1 MSESVINNTV
11 LDYSTVKY
19 FAVPYS
25 KTVKFYTGFLFP
37 NNKNLVSA
45 IWNFGDGT
53 IEESSF
59 SSNEFRYINAINA
72 LSGSVDFFPRW
83 APSVRTGLC
92 VVIPKFEIDHTY
104 SNFGTYDVS
113 VTLVDEDGVSYIGKS
128 TQVSVIQEIKQY
140 NIPNNWEVISNQYQ
154 TSTDINFLAK
164 NGIPVV
170 TNQTSSTATIPI
182 DVNFT
187 ISNLNNRVDVDYI
200 EWNFGDGTVDVKT
213 ILGSPTISIL
223 TQNNYSYK
231 LIPTQLVYE
240 PQVIVY
246 FKNKTKFKLQVPQIP
261 VIDITN
267 ISVGINSTGNN
278 VVNSTPL
285 FNITP
290 ILSDKLPIEANFIH
304 RITNKL
310 KYIIWNY
317 DDGVYDVVPVSYTT
331 SISNILQTYASTH
344 LYTSV
349 NFYNYIP
356 KCILL
361 FENSDGTFTAEQY
374 RSKKYLNY
382 QLGIVNPQDNYF
394 VVPITSTTN
403 YKKFDNI
410 SSLVVYPDTNTGS
423 ASLYLRLS
431 LDTPKQILFFE
442 KIVWNVNG
450 QTFIQDKNTSK
461 DFGTIKIDS
470 IATST
475 NIDEPTII
483 SASLYGIPAIFA
495 NDIGNNALTFYD
507 TYESIEYIL
516 DKDIQE
522 AINANSKIELAI
534 PAPEQPTLIQTD
546 DGVIIVT
553 SITDTEL
560 EVVVEEAPVYIGSN
574 LIFENLFKAVNPSGN
589 FLNRLYPS
597 TASTP
602 SDLLVT
608 KRVIGFFRPSKTSPV
623 VVDPGIFTF
632 SLNLDSIEYNK
643 PYYFPDPYK
652 YGSNTTAINFFSLD
666 QSFKKNA
673 RFGKARNE
681 PNQPADSIS
690 YYGYNSGKTTN
701 TLSKIFDQG
710 YIHSEKK
717 DLFGNV
723 YGLVKDNYN
732 FRQNIKLTELDT
744 LLTLQLNGYKFYDDI
759 FGEATTF
766 NYTLTGTLGEETIRS
781 GLSSY
786 TNGFSARPSSFYLL
800 NFGDFNRNTTYAVG
814 KEVTDI
820 NTQYLNPINPAVR
833 DGAYFTLTDTE
844 LLADSISSDLS
855 TFPGTGSYYY
865 ETLFEAGVRQAT
877 PYIRPYRATTYPAFS
892 AIFTQ
897 NVRVSASNGVID
909 VDGGRFETVFNIND
923 DYFST
928 TGITYIDSVNPTSV
942 TAFISSLSANNDAK
956 TVRDSLTGTILI
968 KDVTGNVDT
977 IYNTLNYLQ
986 SKYTPA
992 VYSSLTGGVI
1002 NFDFIYNTYIIQ
1014 TQSYLICDKINFTE
1028 SGYINPKTANIA
1040 ISYSNNLFNTISNRF
1055 KVNNFVYFATLSSYG
1070 EVNTSQAMIYPI
1082 VYKLDV
1088 NALEI
1093 QQVFPNTS
1101 SIQDYSTDFTVNTDG
1116 VLFTE
1121 ASSPVI
1127 TYSSDIELF
1136 NISYMLKD
1144 QNKVPYLMSVNFRD
1158 KQSNVIDSTNGFN
1171 FGSDNITSLFN
1182 TTNSISS
1189 FTTLLS
1195 SGSYSITTQLIL

>member
-1 MSESVINNTV
+1 MSNSVINNTI
-11 LDYSTVKY
+11 LDYSVVKY
-19 FAVPYS
+19 FTIPYS
-25 KTVKFYTGFLFP
+25 KTVKLYTGFLFP
-37 NNKNLVSA
+37 NNKNLVKA
-45 IWNFGDGT
+45 IWDFGDNTT
-53 IEESSF
+53 ITSHF
-59 SSNEFRYINAINA
+59 SSNSTRYNSAVASLTSN
-72 LSGSVDFFPRW
+72 VEFFPRW
-83 APSVRTGLC
+83 DTSIKDGVGLI
-92 VVIPKFEIDHTY
+92 IPKFEIDHTY
-104 SNFGTYDVS
+104 NSFGSYNVS
-113 VTLVDEDGVSYIGKS
+113 VTLVDDNGVSYTGA
-128 TQVSVIQEIKQY
+128 TTTVNVPSVIQQYTIPANWGDITTQY
-140 NIPNNWEVISNQYQ
+140 NN
-154 TSTDINFLAK
+154 TSDINFVASQ
-164 NGIPVV
+164 GIPEVV
-170 TNQTSSTATIPI
+170 TTITSLSTLPI
-182 DVNFT
+182 NVDFK
-187 ISNLNNRVDVDYI
+187 ILNLYNRVDIDYI
-200 EWNFGDGTVDVKT
+200 EWNFGDGTTSVT
-213 ILGSPTISIL
+213 SLLGAPVFERLISAS
-223 TQNNYSYK
+223 YSYK
-231 LIPTQLVYE
+231 LVPTQLVYE
-240 PQVIVY
+240 PQVTIY
-246 FKNKTKFKLQVPQIP
+246 FSNKTKYKLQIPQIP
-261 VIDITN
+261 LIDISN
-267 ISVGINSTGNN
+267 ISIGVNSSNNST
-278 VVNSTPL
+278 VNSSAL

-290 ILSDKLPIEANFIH
+290 SQSNVLPVDTSFIH
-304 RITNKL
+304 RIPVGL

-317 DDGVYDVVPVSYTT
+317 DNGIYDIFPVDYTDTINNIVQTYT
-331 SISNILQTYASTH
+331 SIRK
-344 LYTSV
+344 YTSV

-356 KCILL
+356 KCLL
-361 FENSDGTFTAEQY
+361 VFRNANGTYTTEQY

-382 QLGIVNPQDNYF
+382 QLGLINPQANYF
-394 VVPITSTTN
+394 ETPVISYTN

-410 SSLVVYPDTNTGS
+410 SSLVVYPETNTGE

-431 LDTPKQILFFE
+431 LDTPKQILYFE
-442 KIVWNVNG
+442 KIVWDIDG
-450 QTFIQDKNTSK
+450 QIFIQDKNTSK
-461 DFGTIKIDS
+461 DFGTLKVDN
-470 IATST
+470 IATAT
-475 NIDEPTII
+475 TLDTPVTI
-483 SASLYGIPAIFA
+483 SATLYGIPAIFA
-495 NDIGNNALTFYD
+495 NDIGNNALTFYN
-507 TYESIEYIL
+507 TYQSVEYIL

-522 AINANSKIELAI
+522 AINAESIIQLAL
-534 PAPEQPTLIQTD
+534 PAPELPTLVQTD
-546 DGVIIVT
+546 EGLIIVT
-553 SITDTEL
+553 PVTDTEL
-560 EVVVEEAPVYIGSN
+560 QVVVEDAPIYIGSN

-701 TLSKIFDQG
+701 NLSKIFDQG

-732 FRQNIKLTELDT
+732 FRQNIKLAELDT

-759 FGEATTF
+759 FGEATNF
-766 NYTLTGTLGEETIRS
+766 NYTLTGTLGEETTRS

-786 TNGFSARPSSFYLL
+786 TNGFSARPSTFYLL
-800 NFGDFNRNTTYAVG
+800 NFGDFSRNTTYAVG
-814 KEVTDI
+814 TEVTDI
-820 NTQYLNPINPAVR
+820 NTQYLAPVNSVVR

-844 LLADSISSDLS
+844 LLADTISSDLS

-865 ETLFEAGVRQAT
+865 ETLFEGGVRQAV
-877 PYIRPYRATTYPAFS
+877 PYIRPYRATTYPSFS

-897 NVRVSASNGVID
+897 NVRVSANNGVID
-909 VDGGRFETVFNIND
+909 VDGGRFETIFNIND
-923 DYFST
+923 EYFSNT
-928 TGITYIDSVNPTSV
+928 SIAYVNSVNPTSV
-942 TAFISSLSANNDAK
+942 TAFVSSLSSNNESI

-968 KDVTGNVDT
+968 KDVQGNVDT

-1028 SGYINPKTANIA
+1028 SGYINPKTANIV
-1040 ISYSNNLFNTISNRF
+1040 ISHSNNLFNTISNRF

-1070 EVNTSQAMIYPI
+1070 EVNTSQVMIYPI

-1088 NALEI
+1088 NALEM

-1101 SIQDYSTDFTVNTDG
+1101 NIQDYSTDFTVNPNG

-1136 NISYMLKD
+1136 NISYTLKD
-1144 QNKVPYLMSVNFRD
+1144 QNKIPYLMSVNFRD
-1158 KQSNVIDSTNGFN
+1158 KQSNIIDSTNGFN
-1171 FGSDNITSLFN
+1171 FGGNNVTSLFN